1 MTESEP
7 TAPQAPDWAAIRV
20 AYETSDLT
28 VRMVAQ
34 EHGVTPTAIYI
45 RVKVEGWPM
54 RSTRQAPPKARYGRP
69 VGRRRPRDTS
79 LVGRLIKLVGRNLKL
94 MEKRMKSGDD
104 VPAADGR
111 TLDNLTRTIGKI
123 TELQS
128 AEDAAAT
135 APKSRAEPAYD
146 NDEAERLRLEIVER
160 LLRLRERKAP

>member
-1 MTESEP
+1 MTEPEP
-7 TAPQAPDWAAIRV
+7 TAPKALDWAAIRV

-28 VRMVAQ
+28 VRAIAE
-34 EHGVTPTAIYI
+34 EHGIAPTQIYT
-45 RVKVEGWPM
+45 RVRVEGWPM

-79 LVGRLIKLVGRNLKL
+79 LVGRMMKLVNRNLKL
-94 MEKRMKSGDD
+94 METRMKSGDD
-104 VPAADGR
+104 VPAAASR
-111 TLDNLTRTIGKI
+111 TLDSLTRTIGKI

-160 LLRLRERKAP
+160 LLRLRERTGA